1 MAAISGPNIPLDG
14 LVFNMDPASNLSY
27 PARNDPYRDQISLL
41 LDGTIL
47 TDKSRNNYTITA
59 NGNASIVSN
68 TTFENVYS
76 FDGNGDY
83 LTLNSNSFTFGTL
96 DFTIDM
102 WVYPTQS
109 VIGCGLLSEIFT
121 GSGRVELSIFT
132 GVTGALG
139 TNYQLGVG
147 HYNGSSWQYVI
158 NSGTTLT
165 NNQWSHI
172 RVTRFSGTLYLFIN
186 GSLVGSGSFPV
197 DIGAG
202 NGWLLARRWDTY
214 SSAGQWPYY
223 YGYMS
228 NIVVWK
234 GVCLGISNF
243 TPSSRIVSLP
253 AIIKDVKNDIV
264 GTFTNGPVFS
274 NVQKGAISFDGSDD
288 YIIIPGNSNLAF
300 GTSDFAIEL
309 WFKTRN
315 KTSLYPNIIG
325 TNSAW
330 AANVWSLTDRHAS
343 LNPTKLTLHVYNIG
357 NNVLVSNTAIQNN
370 TWYHLVITRIGNNF
384 YMYLNGALES
394 TYISSNSF
402 DGGVSNNI
410 AIGIANNSTNAY
422 DGSIPYLRVYKNRGF
437 TLSDVLKNYNATRE
451 RFVEIPKTISGLQL
465 WLDAADLSTLRQNS
479 NGTTAVVASSDPIG
493 YWADKSGNG
502 RNVLQATSSYRPV
515 FAAGVKGLFPGVTF
529 DGVDDFLESTASGA
543 TSIVDS
549 TLIMVA
555 RWNDVSGTD
564 TPVVVGRG
572 YTGGG
577 EVRAFYRPSGT
588 TKFSWGTWNG
598 DLGTTTID
606 VGQNTFNIFA
616 ATQAGNQIRLYK
628 NYSYN
633 SYTYGNTPASPTY
646 NQWDIG
652 GPNNGYNQYA
662 GITIGEVLIF
672 NRSLEYSEMLT
683 LLAYLNGKWGVV

>member
-41 LDGTIL
+41 LDGTTL
-47 TDKSRNNYTITA
+47 TDKSRNSFTITV
-59 NGNASIVSN
+59 NGNTQIVSDS
-68 TTFENVYS
+68 TFGNAVS
-76 FDGNGDY
+76 FDGSGDWLSISPNAAFDFGANDFTFEAWVYFNSSSLYQSIFNLAYDGAGGLFFGKINSAFALYGINGGSVI
-83 LTLNSNSFTFGTL
+83 TSGGTVGLNTWQFVTVTRQSGLFKIWVDGVQVASATNATAINLNNPITVGGGYAGTYPFNGRIGWLRVIKGVALPSSSFTF
-96 DFTIDM
+96 
-102 WVYPTQS
+102 
-109 VIGCGLLSEIFT
+109 
-121 GSGRVELSIFT
+121 
-132 GVTGALG
+132 
-139 TNYQLGVG
+139 
-147 HYNGSSWQYVI
+147 
-158 NSGTTLT
+158 
-165 NNQWSHI
+165 
-172 RVTRFSGTLYLFIN
+172 
-186 GSLVGSGSFPV
+186 
-197 DIGAG
+197 
-202 NGWLLARRWDTY
+202 
-214 SSAGQWPYY
+214 PY
-223 YGYMS
+223 
-228 NIVVWK
+228 K
-234 GVCLGISNF
+234 FNF
-243 TPSSRIVSLP
+243 LPST
-253 AIIKDVKNDIV
+253 IKDIKNDIV
-264 GTFTNGPVFS
+264 GTFTNGPIFS
-274 NVQKGAISFDGSDD
+274 NTQKGMISFYNNNWIDTGTNFSNITSDISISLWMK
-288 YIIIPGNSNLAF
+288 YKGTQSYNASVLANHASSPNRGFCIEQYNSNAGQYIFAF
-300 GTSDFAIEL
+300 GNGTTFYGGSTVFNITEDVWTHVVCIKSGTTIYNYVNGELKSTTSCGSTIAINASKNIMVGGNG
-309 WFKTRN
+309 WSGTRYWN
-315 KTSLYPNIIG
+315 G
-325 TNSAW
+325 
-330 AANVWSLTDRHAS
+330 
-343 LNPTKLTLHVYNIG
+343 NIG
-357 NNVLVSNTAIQNN
+357 NLKIYNKA
-370 TWYHLVITRIGNNF
+370 
-384 YMYLNGALES
+384 
-394 TYISSNSF
+394 ISSSE
-402 DGGVSNNI
+402 I
-410 AIGIANNSTNAY
+410 KQI
-422 DGSIPYLRVYKNRGF
+422 
-437 TLSDVLKNYNATRE
+437 YNAERE
-451 RFVEIPKTISGLQL
+451 KYVEIPKTISGLQL

-479 NGTTAVVASSDPIG
+479 NGTTAVAANSDPIG

-564 TPVVVGRG
+564 TPVIIGRG

-652 GPNNGYNQYA
+652 GPNNGYDQYA
-662 GITIGEVLIF
+662 GITIGEVLVF
-672 NRSLEYSEMLT
+672 NRSLEHSEMLT